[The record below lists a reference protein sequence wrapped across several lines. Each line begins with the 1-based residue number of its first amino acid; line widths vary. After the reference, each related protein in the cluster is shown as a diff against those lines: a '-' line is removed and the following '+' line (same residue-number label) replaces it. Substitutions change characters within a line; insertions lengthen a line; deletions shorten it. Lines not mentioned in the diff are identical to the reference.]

1 MSERNDLQKG
11 LLYAGLGALTLGVLI
26 SVMLFLF
33 GKFGETQARLLMTTF
48 VVGWYSLAASMS
60 FGLDKNLKQVGIGV
74 TFLSVGAC
82 AAGALWTLRLV
93 WLDEGQWFGERME
106 GDIKTAVVLF
116 IVSWMFAHSAM
127 LLKTI
132 AASTLHSAIVFCSVA
147 LVVLSCFML
156 VNLVLTDFKG
166 VTEGFVRLLAAI
178 SVLAVGGTIG
188 APIVKKLAGSS
199 VQPGS

>member
-1 MSERNDLQKG
+1 
-11 LLYAGLGALTLGVLI
+11 
-26 SVMLFLF
+26 
-33 GKFGETQARLLMTTF
+33 
-48 VVGWYSLAASMS
+48 
-60 FGLDKNLKQVGIGV
+60 
-74 TFLSVGAC
+74 
-82 AAGALWTLRLV
+82 
-93 WLDEGQWFGERME
+93 
-106 GDIKTAVVLF
+106 
-116 IVSWMFAHSAM
+116 M